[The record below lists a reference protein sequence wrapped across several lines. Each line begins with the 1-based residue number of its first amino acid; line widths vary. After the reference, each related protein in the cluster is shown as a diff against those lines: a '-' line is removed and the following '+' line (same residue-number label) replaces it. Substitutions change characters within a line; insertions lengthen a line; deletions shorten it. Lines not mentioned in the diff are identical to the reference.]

1 MRNLKAVFKKQFKG
15 TIQSPEILL
24 QFIIFP
30 LLAFVMNL
38 MVVTDFEGVPE
49 DIAVMLSANMP
60 NMVTMQASIFAGMGL
75 ITVMSGIVAEDIEK
89 KSLRFLMMAGVKPI
103 SYLIGV
109 SGVIFVVSF
118 FTSAAFSFIGEFSGL
133 DFWIFTGAMMSG
145 VAGSIVLGAT
155 IGMLAGS
162 HQSASGLAL
171 PAAIVL
177 GFGPMIAQFN
187 DTLARILHP
196 FYTQQ
201 LNVVAN
207 YLTTGSI
214 EAPLWHAFAI
224 MWANVAVL
232 SILFAIVFA
241 KKGLRG

>member
-1 MRNLKAVFKKQFKG
+1 MRSLKAVFKKQFKG
-15 TIQSPEILL
+15 TVQNPEILI

-30 LLAFVMNL
+30 LIAFLMNL
-38 MVVTDFEGVPE
+38 MMVTDFEGIPQ
-49 DIAVMLSANMP
+49 DIADMLTANMP
-60 NMVTMQASIFAGMGL
+60 NMVTMQATIFAGMGL

-89 KSLRFLMMAGVKPI
+89 KSLRFLTMAGVKPPA
-103 SYLIGV
+103 YLLGV

-118 FTSAAFSFIGEFSGL
+118 FTSAAFGLIGEFSGL

-155 IGMLAGS
+155 IGILSGG

-171 PAAIVL
+171 PVALVL
-177 GFGPMIAQFN
+177 GFGPMMAQFN

-207 YLTTGSI
+207 YLTMGGADT
-214 EAPLWHAFAI
+214 PLWHAFAI

-232 SILFAIVFA
+232 GILFAIVYA
-241 KKGLRG
+241 KKGLKG